1 MSKGADGL
9 DEDEGGQR
17 GGEQAGGGAEE
28 EKKQQQAM
36 VMEEQGEGSVADS
49 DKEDKDKEDKE
60 DKEDKT
66 EEEEGSASGGE
77 RDSATPSGDT
87 ATPKPQNRKRFS
99 ISSDKAVVAVVGREE
114 GLGEEEGLAVGG
126 DKIEGGLA
134 EKPVIENH
142 VSHLLSLNMRVN
154 HL

>member
-49 DKEDKDKEDKE
+49 DKEDKDKEE
-60 DKEDKT
+60 KT
-66 EEEEGSASGGE
+66 EEEGSASGGE
-77 RDSATPSGDT
+77 RDSATPGGDT
-87 ATPKPQNRKRFS
+87 ATPRRQNRKRFS